1 MGLKR
6 SSKASAEFSMASLT
20 DIIFL
25 LLIFFM
31 LTSNFVQIKPFD
43 LPISDSQTV
52 APTNIVVQLEKD
64 GTTSVNSIEVRGEA
78 INRALS
84 DALAQVDNPEEA
96 TVTIV
101 AETGVAFDRITPIMK
116 LTAQKRA
123 RAIIATQ
130 PKKG

>member
-1 MGLKR
+1 
-6 SSKASAEFSMASLT
+6 MASLT

-64 GTTSVNSIEVRGEA
+64 GVTTVNNVTVEGAA
-78 INRALS
+78 IARALS
-84 DALAQVDNPEEA
+84 DALVQVDNPEEA

-101 AETGVAFDRITPIMK
+101 AETGVPFSRITPIMK
-116 LTAQKRA
+116 LAASKRA

-130 PKKG
+130 PKG

>member
-6 SSKASAEFSMASLT
+6 SNKPSAEFNMASLT

-52 APTNIVVQLEKD
+52 AATNIVVQLEKD
-64 GTTSVNSIEVRGEA
+64 GTTTVNNIAVRGSA
-78 INRALS
+78 INRALG
-84 DALAQVDNPEEA
+84 DAIGQVENPEDA

-101 AETGVAFDRITPIMK
+101 AETGVPFDRITPIMK
-116 LTAQKRA
+116 LTATRRA

-130 PKKG
+130 PKG

>member
-1 MGLKR
+1 MPLKR
-6 SSKASAEFSMASLT
+6 AAKASAEFSMASLT

-64 GTTSVNSIEVRGEA
+64 GTTTVNNIEVRGEA
-78 INRALS
+78 INRALG
-84 DALAQVDNPEEA
+84 DALAQVNDPEDA

-101 AETGVAFDRITPIMK
+101 AETGVSFDRITPIMT
-116 LTAQKRA
+116 LTAQRRA

-130 PKKG
+130 PKG

>member
-6 SSKASAEFSMASLT
+6 SSKASAEFNMASLT

-64 GTTSVNSIEVRGEA
+64 GTTTVNNIEVRGDA
-78 INRALS
+78 ISQALG
-84 DALAQVDNPEEA
+84 DAIAQVDNPEDA

-101 AETGVAFDRITPIMK
+101 AETGVPFDRITPIMK
-116 LTAQKRA
+116 LTAQRRA

-130 PKKG
+130 PKG

>member
-6 SSKASAEFSMASLT
+6 STKPSAEFNMASLT

-64 GTTSVNSIEVRGEA
+64 GTTTVNNIKVRGAAVNQALGDA
-78 INRALS
+78 IG
-84 DALAQVDNPEEA
+84 QVENPEDA

-101 AETGVAFDRITPIMK
+101 AETGVPFDRITPIMK
-116 LTAQKRA
+116 LAATRRA

-130 PKKG
+130 PKG

>member
-1 MGLKR
+1 MPLNR
-6 SSKASAEFSMASLT
+6 SSKASAEFNMASLT

-43 LPISDSQTV
+43 LPISDSHTV

-64 GTTSVNSIEVRGEA
+64 GTTTVNNIEVRGEA
-78 INRALS
+78 ITRALS
-84 DALAQVDNPEEA
+84 DAIAQVDNPDDA

-101 AETGVAFDRITPIMK
+101 AETGVPFDRITPIMK
-116 LTAQKRA
+116 LTAQRRA

-130 PKKG
+130 PRS